1 MFGSQMRLRRS
12 LDEIPSEAFYLTI
25 ICHPLVR
32 RFMYE
37 DVELPPLLEKLNRL
51 INIIGWLTFHRLIDI
66 L

>member
-37 DVELPPLLEKLNRL
+37 DVESPPLLKKLNRL
-51 INIIGWLTFHRLIDI
+51 IDIIG
-66 L
+66 